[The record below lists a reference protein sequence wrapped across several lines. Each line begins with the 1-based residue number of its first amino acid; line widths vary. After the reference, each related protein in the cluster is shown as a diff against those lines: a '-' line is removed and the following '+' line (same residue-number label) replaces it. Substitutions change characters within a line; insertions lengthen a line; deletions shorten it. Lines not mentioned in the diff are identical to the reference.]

1 MPREAEVLVGLV
13 ILVGLM
19 GIAVPL
25 IPGAWLVLAAVL
37 VWALEVQTA
46 TAWVVLGVAA
56 VAIAVTQVVRFTL
69 PERRL
74 RGAGVPRGSVA
85 IGGVLGVVGFFALP
99 VVGLPIGFVLGIYLA
114 ERRRLGNRAS
124 ARRST
129 KAAVRAVGLSVLI
142 ELAGGLLAAGAWLV
156 AVLTA

>member
-1 MPREAEVLVGLV
+1 MILGGL
-13 ILVGLM
+13 I

-37 VWALEVQTA
+37 VWALEAQT
-46 TAWVVLGVAA
+46 TAAWAVLGVAA
-56 VAIAVTQVVRFTL
+56 AAIGVTQVVRFTL

-74 RGAGVPRGSVA
+74 RGAGVARRSVT
-85 IGGVLGVVGFFALP
+85 IGGGLGVVGFFALP
-99 VVGLPIGFVLGIYLA
+99 VLGLPIGFVLGIYLA
-114 ERRRLGNRAS
+114 ERRRLGDRAS

-129 KAAVRAVGLSVLI
+129 RAAVRAVGLSVLI

-156 AVLTA
+156 AVLTG

>member
-1 MPREAEVLVGLV
+1 MLVGLV
-13 ILVGLM
+13 ILIGLI

-37 VWALEVQTA
+37 VWALEVQTS
-46 TAWVVLGVAA
+46 TAWVVLGVAS

-74 RGAGVPRGSVA
+74 RGAGVARSSVTV
-85 IGGVLGVVGFFALP
+85 GGVLGVVGFFALP
-99 VVGLPIGFVLGIYLA
+99 VLGLPIGFLLGTYLA
-114 ERRRLGNRAS
+114 ERRRLGDRAS

-129 KAAVRAVGLSVLI
+129 RAAVRAVGLSVLI
-142 ELAGGLLAAGAWLV
+142 ELAGGLLAAAAWLT
-156 AVLTA
+156 AVLFG